1 MKTYS
6 VQELFTIGP
15 KTGLRFNYD
24 GNAYTI
30 TDIDEVEQKA
40 LNRIIIGN
48 YPIDYI
54 RVKDD
59 GTVRLRTPSVSD
71 DNPNPTLFVDFQVEL
86 TDGHVIESQRDLL
99 KSEQAIHSFSDEI
112 IHFVNRLSIERYGLI
127 TVANWQDGGSDANV
141 IDIHTPEAFMMEYPQ
156 ARRDEVESLF
166 EGRRDG
172 FPIRTWVDDNDRI
185 VCDSVYF
192 VGDIEKDTE
201 TPKDLFYII
210 EDNKHALELTLA
222 IKHI

>member
-6 VQELFTIGP
+6 VQELFTIGN

-24 GNAYTI
+24 GNAYKV
-30 TDIDEVEQKA
+30 TDISEVEQQA

-48 YPIDYI
+48 YPIDYV
-54 RVKDD
+54 RVRDD
-59 GTVRLRTPSVSD
+59 GNVRLRTPSVSA

-99 KSEQAIHSFSDEI
+99 KSEQAIHSFADEI
-112 IHFVNRLSIERYGLI
+112 VHFVNRLSIQRYGLI
-127 TVANWQDGGSDANV
+127 VVANWADGGSDANV
-141 IDIHTPEAFMMEYPQ
+141 VEIYTAEAFMMEYPQ

-192 VGDIEKDTE
+192 VGDIDKDTE
-201 TPKDLFYII
+201 TLTELTYLI